1 MTCERLASHPVSL
14 TRSVSTFHINRKFHS
29 PAKKWASSLCWLQ
42 LEMSASSWVCR
53 QGHAHSGWGW
63 WTWCLIQRRFLLLLL
78 SSSSCFLFLP
88 PLPQSAPPTP
98 HPWGTGGVR
107 PSWVESGG
115 DLSSPHAV
123 LSPRPKL
130 TGPRAQ
136 PIRAPLSQQLG
147 FGITA
152 SPAVGLGS
160 FGLVVV

>member
-88 PLPQSAPPTP
+88 PLVSFS
-98 HPWGTGGVR
+98 
-107 PSWVESGG
+107 PSRFSSLLKIILCSTSLFFSFFLPYSSPLSLYPSICASCFSF
-115 DLSSPHAV
+115 LSSII
-123 LSPRPKL
+123 PRILFDTYCLPD
-130 TGPRAQ
+130 TV
-136 PIRAPLSQQLG
+136 
-147 FGITA
+147 
-152 SPAVGLGS
+152 VGTHYERG
-160 FGLVVV
+160 